1 MDPHL
6 RRSDAGEKSMPTKKQ
21 KFRKKKLSEGH
32 PSPVNALATPR
43 FAGLSTFL
51 RLPHIPD
58 ARQLDVALMG
68 VPFDGG
74 TSYRS
79 GARFGPRHVREQSAI
94 IRPYNPVVDLSP
106 FDLVR
111 VADYGDLPINP
122 LSIDDTFKRIT
133 RGLRPVLEA
142 DTIPLCVGGDHS
154 ILLPILR
161 AMHAKHGPVALVQ
174 FDAHSD
180 TWDQYWGMKYSHGT
194 PVRRAIEEGLLA
206 EPYILQIGLRG
217 QLYDEHDLDF
227 AREHGI
233 VMITAEEFHEQ
244 GLALVRKKLKMFNSR
259 KVYFSLDID
268 VVDPAFAP
276 GTGTP
281 QVGGLSSV
289 QILNLVRSLAGLHLV
304 GCDLVEVSP
313 QYDSAEITSL
323 LAANLLFEQLCLIS
337 TGFSR

>member
-1 MDPHL
+1 M
-6 RRSDAGEKSMPTKKQ
+6 
-21 KFRKKKLSEGH
+21 
-32 PSPVNALATPR
+32 
-43 FAGLSTFL
+43 

-58 ARQLDVALMG
+58 PKRLDVALVG

-74 TSYRS
+74 TSYRP
-79 GARFGPRHVREQSAI
+79 GARFGPRHVREQSSI
-94 IRPYNPVVDLSP
+94 IRPYHPVLDVSP

-133 RGLRPVLEA
+133 RGLGPVLEA
-142 DTIPLCVGGDHS
+142 GTIPLCVGGDHS

-161 AMHAKHGPVALVQ
+161 DMHAKHGPVGLVQ

-206 EPYILQIGLRG
+206 EPYILQIGIRG

-227 AREHGI
+227 ARKHGI

-244 GLALVRKKLKMFNSR
+244 GMGLVRRKLRMFKSR

-281 QVGGLSSV
+281 QVGGFSSA
-289 QILNLVRSLAGLHLV
+289 QILNLVRALAGLNLV

-313 QYDSAEITSL
+313 QFDSAEITSL
-323 LAANLLFEQLCLIS
+323 LAANLLFEQLCLVS
-337 TGFSR
+337 TGFYR